1 MTINVDLRSDTVTQP
16 TAAMRAAMMAAPLGD
31 DVFGDDPSV
40 NALQEKI
47 AALLGFEAA
56 LFMPTG
62 TQSNLCAL
70 MAHCGR
76 GDEYIVGQL
85 AHTYRYEGG
94 GAAVLGSIQPQPLAM
109 DATGQMALADIAAAI
124 KPDDCHFARTRLLC
138 LENTWNGFP
147 MPQSYLEQATAL
159 ARDKGLAVH
168 LDGARLF
175 NAAVAMTQAKMLAD
189 AGPPQVGDGPLGG
202 QRPAPAVERGGVM
215 DSARRITALFDSVSV
230 CFSKGL
236 GAPVGSALCGSKEL
250 IARAHRVRKMAGGG
264 MRQVGLLAAAASH
277 ALDHHVARLADDHAL
292 AQRLAT
298 GLSAIPAL
306 TLRSAQT
313 NIVFVDVADGQGPA
327 LLAYLQA
334 HGVLANGLIGLRFVT
349 HLDVDAAGIDHTVAC
364 VRAFFAQGGAVPSA
378 AAASG
383 PY

>member
-16 TAAMRAAMMAAPLGD
+16 TAAMRAALVAAPLGD

-124 KPDDCHFARTRLLC
+124 KPDDSHFARTRLLC

-159 ARDKGLAVH
+159 ARDKGLALH

-175 NAAVAMTQAKMLAD
+175 NAAVATQ
-189 AGPPQVGDGPLGG
+189 QDGET
-202 QRPAPAVERGGVM
+202 AW
-215 DSARRITALFDSVSV
+215 DSARRITGLFDSVSV

-236 GAPVGSALCGSKEL
+236 GAPVGSALCGSREL

-292 AQRLAT
+292 AQRLAA
-298 GLSAIPAL
+298 GLSAIPSL
-306 TLRSAQT
+306 TVRSAQT
-313 NIVFVDVADGQGPA
+313 NIVFADVADGQGPA
-327 LLAYLQA
+327 LLAYLKAQ
-334 HGVLANGLIGLRFVT
+334 GVLANGLIGLRFVT

-378 AAASG
+378 AAARG

>member
-1 MTINVDLRSDTVTQP
+1 MTKKIDLRSDTVTQP

-31 DVFGDDPSV
+31 DVFGDDPSI

-47 AALLGFEAA
+47 AAALGFEAA

-62 TQSNLCAL
+62 TQSNLCGL

-94 GAAVLGSIQPQPLAM
+94 GAAVLGSIQPQPLAQN
-109 DATGQMALADIAAAI
+109 AAGQMALDDIAAAI

-147 MPQSYLEQATAL
+147 MPQSYLQQATAL

-175 NAAVAMTQAKMLAD
+175 NAAVATRQDGED
-189 AGPPQVGDGPLGG
+189 AF
-202 QRPAPAVERGGVM
+202 A
-215 DSARRITALFDSVSV
+215 SARRITGLFDSVSV

-264 MRQVGLLAAAASH
+264 MRQAGLLAAAASH

-292 AQRLAT
+292 AQRLAA

-306 TLRSAQT
+306 TVRSAQT

-327 LLAYLQA
+327 LLAHLKAQ
-334 HGVLANGLIGLRFVT
+334 GVLANGLIGLRFVT
-349 HLDVDAAGIDHTVAC
+349 HLDVDAAGIAHTIAS
-364 VRAFFAQGGAVPSA
+364 VRQFFEQRGTASA
-378 AAASG
+378 TAATSG